1 MADRA
6 LDTHKLVKRL
16 TDSGLSEQAA
26 EVLAEA
32 LLYRSEDVATR
43 QDLDSTR
50 QELKADIAAL
60 RTELKG
66 DMDALRAELKGDM
79 DALRTELKGDIA
91 ALRNELKAD
100 IQNVKVQILAIMLPA
115 IAVIQTLILLAFELL
130 AG

>member
-32 LLYRSEDVATR
+32 LLYRSEDVATK

-50 QELKADIAAL
+50 QELKA
-60 RTELKG
+60 
-66 DMDALRAELKGDM
+66 
-79 DALRTELKGDIA
+79 DIA

-100 IQNVKVQILAIMLPA
+100 IQNVKVQILAVVLPA